1 MSLFHLIAP
10 SGYCINQQAALR
22 GVQRLTDAGHQV
34 ENDEVIRR
42 RYQRFAGTDAERL
55 ADVNSLASLTS
66 PDTIV
71 MPVRGGYGTIVMPVR
86 GWRGGYGASRL
97 LDRIDWQALASRQ
110 QRDPLLICGH
120 SDFTAIQAGLLA
132 QANVITFSGPM
143 LAANFGAETLNT
155 FTEQH
160 FWLALRKAQFTVE
173 WQGDGPQ
180 CDAQGTLWGGNLAM
194 LISLID
200 TPWMPTIDKGIL
212 VLEDVNEHPFR
223 VERMLLQL
231 EYAGILNR
239 QSAIV
244 LGSFS
249 GAAPIVLGSFSF
261 SGAAPNEYDA
271 GYSLESVYAFLRSRL
286 SVPLITGLDF
296 GHEQRTVTLP
306 IGANATLKNTRQG
319 TQLTLSGHPT
329 LQL

>member
-55 ADVNSLASLTS
+55 TDVNSLASLTS

-71 MPVRGGYGTIVMPVR
+71 MPV
-86 GWRGGYGASRL
+86 RGGYGASRL

-180 CDAQGTLWGGNLAM
+180 CDVQGTLWGGNLAM
-194 LISLID
+194 LISLIG
-200 TPWMPTIDKGIL
+200 TPWMPAIEKGIL

-239 QSAIV
+239 QSAII
-244 LGSFS
+244 LG
-249 GAAPIVLGSFSF
+249 SF

>member
-71 MPVRGGYGTIVMPVR
+71 MPVRGGYG
-86 GWRGGYGASRL
+86 ASRL
-97 LDRIDWQALASRQ
+97 LDRIDWQSLASRQ
-110 QRDPLLICGH
+110 QRNPLLICGH

-173 WQGDGPQ
+173 WHGDGPQ
-180 CDAQGTLWGGNLAM
+180 CNAQGTLWGGNLAM
-194 LISLID
+194 LISLIG

-244 LGSFS
+244 LG
-249 GAAPIVLGSFSF
+249 SF

>member
-22 GVQRLTDAGHQV
+22 GVQRLIDAGHQV
-34 ENDEVIRR
+34 ENDGVIRR
-42 RYQRFAGTDAERL
+42 RYQRFAGTDTERL

-71 MPVRGGYGTIVMPVR
+71 MPV
-86 GWRGGYGASRL
+86 RGGYGASRL

-180 CDAQGTLWGGNLAM
+180 CDVQGTLWGGNLAM
-194 LISLID
+194 LISLIG

-244 LGSFS
+244 LG
-249 GAAPIVLGSFSF
+249 SF

>member
-71 MPVRGGYGTIVMPVR
+71 MPVRGGYG
-86 GWRGGYGASRL
+86 ASRL
-97 LDRIDWQALASRQ
+97 LDRIDWQSLASRQ
-110 QRDPLLICGH
+110 QRNPLLICGH

-180 CDAQGTLWGGNLAM
+180 CDVQGTLWGGNLAM
-194 LISLID
+194 LISLIG

-249 GAAPIVLGSFSF
+249 GAT
-261 SGAAPNEYDA
+261 PNEYDA
-271 GYSLESVYAFLRSRL
+271 GYSLESVYAFLRSRR

>member
-71 MPVRGGYGTIVMPVR
+71 MQV
-86 GWRGGYGASRL
+86 RGGYGASRL

-180 CDAQGTLWGGNLAM
+180 CDVQGTLWGGNLAM
-194 LISLID
+194 LISLIG

-244 LGSFS
+244 LG
-249 GAAPIVLGSFSF
+249 SF

>member
-71 MPVRGGYGTIVMPVR
+71 MPV
-86 GWRGGYGASRL
+86 RGGYGASRL

-160 FWLALRKAQFTVE
+160 FWLALRKAQYTVE

-180 CDAQGTLWGGNLAM
+180 CDVQGTLWGGNLAM
-194 LISLID
+194 LISLIG

-244 LGSFS
+244 LG
-249 GAAPIVLGSFSF
+249 SF

>member
-71 MPVRGGYGTIVMPVR
+71 MPVRGGYG
-86 GWRGGYGASRL
+86 ASRL
-97 LDRIDWQALASRQ
+97 LDRIDWQSLASRQ
-110 QRDPLLICGH
+110 QRNPLLICGH

-180 CDAQGTLWGGNLAM
+180 CDVQGTLWGGNLAM
-194 LISLID
+194 LISLIG

-249 GAAPIVLGSFSF
+249 GAT
-261 SGAAPNEYDA
+261 PNEYDA

>member
-42 RYQRFAGTDAERL
+42 RFQRFAGTDAEQL

-71 MPVRGGYGTIVMPVR
+71 MPV
-86 GWRGGYGASRL
+86 RGGYGASRL

-180 CDAQGTLWGGNLAM
+180 CDVQGTLWGGNLAM
-194 LISLID
+194 LISLIG

-239 QSAIV
+239 QIAIV
-244 LGSFS
+244 LG
-249 GAAPIVLGSFSF
+249 SF

>member
-71 MPVRGGYGTIVMPVR
+71 MPVRGGYG
-86 GWRGGYGASRL
+86 ASRL

-110 QRDPLLICGH
+110 QRNPLLICGH

-180 CDAQGTLWGGNLAM
+180 CDEQGTLWGGNLAM
-194 LISLID
+194 LISLIG

-249 GAAPIVLGSFSF
+249 GAAP
-261 SGAAPNEYDA
+261 NEYDA

-306 IGANATLKNTRQG
+306 IGASATLKNTRQG

>member
-42 RYQRFAGTDAERL
+42 RYQRFAGTDTERL

-71 MPVRGGYGTIVMPVR
+71 MPVRGGYG
-86 GWRGGYGASRL
+86 ASRL
-97 LDRIDWQALASRQ
+97 LGRIDWQALASRQ

-160 FWLALRKAQFTVE
+160 FWLALRKARFTVE

-180 CDAQGTLWGGNLAM
+180 CDVQGTLWGGNLAM
-194 LISLID
+194 LISLIG

-244 LGSFS
+244 LG
-249 GAAPIVLGSFSF
+249 SF

>member
-71 MPVRGGYGTIVMPVR
+71 MPVRGGYG
-86 GWRGGYGASRL
+86 ASRL

-155 FTEQH
+155 FTEKH

-180 CDAQGTLWGGNLAM
+180 CDIQGTLWGGNLAM
-194 LISLID
+194 LISLIG

-244 LGSFS
+244 LG
-249 GAAPIVLGSFSF
+249 SF

>member
-71 MPVRGGYGTIVMPVR
+71 MPV
-86 GWRGGYGASRL
+86 RGGYGASRL

-180 CDAQGTLWGGNLAM
+180 CDVQGTLWGGNLAM
-194 LISLID
+194 LISLIG

-244 LGSFS
+244 LG
-249 GAAPIVLGSFSF
+249 SF

-319 TQLTLSGHPT
+319 TQLTLSGHPRCNCKKSPR
-329 LQL
+329 QAK

>member
-71 MPVRGGYGTIVMPVR
+71 MPV
-86 GWRGGYGASRL
+86 RGGYGASRL

-180 CDAQGTLWGGNLAM
+180 CDVQGTLWGGNLAM
-194 LISLID
+194 LISLIG

-249 GAAPIVLGSFSF
+249 GAAP
-261 SGAAPNEYDA
+261 NEYDA
-271 GYSLESVYAFLRSRL
+271 GYSLESVYAFLRSRQ

>member
-66 PDTIV
+66 PDTII
-71 MPVRGGYGTIVMPVR
+71 MPV
-86 GWRGGYGASRL
+86 RGGYGASRL

-194 LISLID
+194 LISLIG

-244 LGSFS
+244 LG
-249 GAAPIVLGSFSF
+249 SF

>member
-42 RYQRFAGTDAERL
+42 RFQRFAGTDAERL

-71 MPVRGGYGTIVMPVR
+71 MPV
-86 GWRGGYGASRL
+86 RGGYGASRL

-194 LISLID
+194 LISLIG

-231 EYAGILNR
+231 EYAGILKR

-244 LGSFS
+244 LG
-249 GAAPIVLGSFSF
+249 SF

>member
-22 GVQRLTDAGHQV
+22 GVQRLTDAGYQV

-71 MPVRGGYGTIVMPVR
+71 MPVRGGYG
-86 GWRGGYGASRL
+86 ASRL
-97 LDRIDWQALASRQ
+97 LARIDWQALASRQ

-180 CDAQGTLWGGNLAM
+180 CDVQGTLWGGNLAM
-194 LISLID
+194 LISLIG

-244 LGSFS
+244 LG
-249 GAAPIVLGSFSF
+249 SF

>member
-42 RYQRFAGTDAERL
+42 RFQRFAGTDAERL

-71 MPVRGGYGTIVMPVR
+71 MPV
-86 GWRGGYGASRL
+86 RGGYGASRL

-160 FWLALRKAQFTVE
+160 FWLALHKAQFTVE

-180 CDAQGTLWGGNLAM
+180 CDVQGTLWGGNLAM
-194 LISLID
+194 LISLIG

-244 LGSFS
+244 LG
-249 GAAPIVLGSFSF
+249 SF

>member
-71 MPVRGGYGTIVMPVR
+71 MPVRGGYG
-86 GWRGGYGASRL
+86 ASRL
-97 LDRIDWQALASRQ
+97 LDRIDWQSLASRQ
-110 QRDPLLICGH
+110 QRNPLLICGH
-120 SDFTAIQAGLLA
+120 SDFTVIQAGLLA

-194 LISLID
+194 LISLIG

-244 LGSFS
+244 LG
-249 GAAPIVLGSFSF
+249 SF

>member
-71 MPVRGGYGTIVMPVR
+71 MPVRGGYG
-86 GWRGGYGASRL
+86 ASRL
-97 LDRIDWQALASRQ
+97 LDRIDWQSLASKQ
-110 QRDPLLICGH
+110 QRNPLLICGH

-180 CDAQGTLWGGNLAM
+180 CNAQGTLWGGNLAM
-194 LISLID
+194 LISLIG

-244 LGSFS
+244 LG
-249 GAAPIVLGSFSF
+249 SF

>member
-71 MPVRGGYGTIVMPVR
+71 MPV
-86 GWRGGYGASRL
+86 RGGYGASRL

-194 LISLID
+194 LISLIG

-249 GAAPIVLGSFSF
+249 GAAP
-261 SGAAPNEYDA
+261 NEYDA

-296 GHEQRTVTLP
+296 GHEQRTITLP

>member
-22 GVQRLTDAGHQV
+22 GVQRLTDAGYQV

-71 MPVRGGYGTIVMPVR
+71 MPV
-86 GWRGGYGASRL
+86 RGGYGASRL

-180 CDAQGTLWGGNLAM
+180 CDVQGTLWGGNLAM
-194 LISLID
+194 LISLIG

-244 LGSFS
+244 LG
-249 GAAPIVLGSFSF
+249 SF

>member
-71 MPVRGGYGTIVMPVR
+71 MPV
-86 GWRGGYGASRL
+86 RGGYGASRL

-180 CDAQGTLWGGNLAM
+180 CDVQGTLWGGNLAM
-194 LISLID
+194 LISLIG

-212 VLEDVNEHPFR
+212 VLEDVNERPFR

-244 LGSFS
+244 LG
-249 GAAPIVLGSFSF
+249 SF

>member
-71 MPVRGGYGTIVMPVR
+71 MPV
-86 GWRGGYGASRL
+86 RGGYGASRL

-180 CDAQGTLWGGNLAM
+180 CDVQGTLWGGNLAM
-194 LISLID
+194 LISLIG

-244 LGSFS
+244 LG
-249 GAAPIVLGSFSF
+249 SF

-306 IGANATLKNTRQG
+306 IGANATLKNTRPG

>member
-1 MSLFHLIAP
+1 MHLFHLIAP

-55 ADVNSLASLTS
+55 ADVNSLASLATL
-66 PDTIV
+66 DTIV
-71 MPVRGGYGTIVMPVR
+71 MPV
-86 GWRGGYGASRL
+86 RGGYGASRL
-97 LDRIDWQALASRQ
+97 LDRIDWQAIASRQ
-110 QRDPLLICGH
+110 QRAPLLICGH

-180 CDAQGTLWGGNLAM
+180 CDVQGTLWGGNLAM
-194 LISLID
+194 LISLIG

-239 QSAIV
+239 QSAII

-249 GAAPIVLGSFSF
+249 GAT
-261 SGAAPNEYDA
+261 PNEYDA

>member
-71 MPVRGGYGTIVMPVR
+71 MPVRGGYG
-86 GWRGGYGASRL
+86 ASRL
-97 LDRIDWQALASRQ
+97 LDRIDWQSLASRQ
-110 QRDPLLICGH
+110 QRNPLLICGH

-143 LAANFGAETLNT
+143 LAANFGGAETLNTFTEFGAETLNT

-180 CDAQGTLWGGNLAM
+180 CNAQGTLWGGNLAM
-194 LISLID
+194 LISLIG

-244 LGSFS
+244 LG
-249 GAAPIVLGSFSF
+249 SF

>member
-71 MPVRGGYGTIVMPVR
+71 MPVRGGYG
-86 GWRGGYGASRL
+86 ASRL
-97 LDRIDWQALASRQ
+97 LDRIDWQSLASRQ
-110 QRDPLLICGH
+110 QRNPLLICGH

-180 CDAQGTLWGGNLAM
+180 CNAQGTLWGGNLAM
-194 LISLID
+194 LISLIG

-249 GAAPIVLGSFSF
+249 GAV
-261 SGAAPNEYDA
+261 PNEYDA

>member
-71 MPVRGGYGTIVMPVR
+71 MPVRGGYG
-86 GWRGGYGASRL
+86 ASRL
-97 LDRIDWQALASRQ
+97 LDRIDWQSLASRQ
-110 QRDPLLICGH
+110 QRNPLLICGH

-160 FWLALRKAQFTVE
+160 FWLALRKTQFTVE

-180 CDAQGTLWGGNLAM
+180 CNAQGTLWGGNLAM
-194 LISLID
+194 LISLIG

-212 VLEDVNEHPFR
+212 VLEDVNERPFR

-244 LGSFS
+244 LG
-249 GAAPIVLGSFSF
+249 SF